1 MESTY
6 KNTLQDYQNSLLE
19 AINVLSKA
27 NDNKNVQTITVEAVI
42 ESVDDAAQGIYTVNY
57 MGNIFKAYATGSSY
71 QKEQQVYVLVPNG
84 DFTKKKIIIS
94 AVGVNTLSQIQED
107 NSRYIFTSDNIIFDG
122 DIPYSLCSY
131 QNEHYVWNALSED
144 NKILFYKYSQ
154 KQRVFQLSC
163 DIKTKLSPQQIDKRG
178 YYYLTFTYAT
188 LMGGVSTP
196 HQITLSVSNILGN
209 PYQLNDWSNQKII
222 FKLDENEEVDKDFM
236 PTLTLG
242 CNNFIQNS
250 SKTEKDIF
258 FKNFTLQSL
267 EDASLVKGY
276 KLYLTADKGTY
287 MRPPQVTSIKL
298 VPELRYNGA
307 IVDLTNAECFWFEQ
321 DAAITVE
328 DEKFLSYGG
337 PGWACLN
344 QRKSEEDENGETFTY
359 FVTDKYF
366 SRTIMDTDIILN
378 KFYKCIIIKENTTYS
393 AEIEISQLNS
403 DYALTVVADNK
414 VYEKNAGNV
423 VITAS
428 TNITPVYSEVLTFD
442 WVRQDKNKKYISN
455 DFYEIKKTVKNQQ
468 EVITFPTRLVNEI
481 NYVVCSLRS
490 SVRGLL
496 ASKTIAISISEQ
508 LGYKLVIE
516 NGDVSYKY
524 DASGKSQYLG
534 AGYVGNNG
542 SVQPI
547 APLLFK
553 IYKDDGKEL
562 STEEYLSCNIK
573 WRIAKEKTL
582 LVKVDEPIE
591 ETDEYYIFSGMSLQ
605 YDVANYYNKAAVNNK
620 IFLDVVFGDKIL
632 SAVAQPHF
640 IMDGAMGT
648 NGTKINTV
656 IRYKGYGFDEVD
668 AEGKSH
674 ICKLIYQYS
683 NDGNSITSCY
693 DEEGNLLDANTSLP
707 FILDVYIEGKKVS
720 ENGDWIE
727 EYYSNDFDDYHCQ
740 WSIISIYED
749 NNNYIPNGNIISNN
763 YLEGLFTPNYNNIDD
778 YHEPI
783 IIKAEIV
790 YGGKIVTTYYPI
802 DVIYD
807 EIGIDINQILQFNL
821 EGGFH
826 SILYNSAGQYP
837 IYDHTPFKFTGPDEY
852 KNKNYDVDLCYHLEY
867 GDGFIGE
874 YGSEI
879 EYNKNFTI
887 NAYENFNS
895 TNWWRRLGEKYISIY
910 YSLYI
915 EEEDEWKYFDYYRPI
930 VIMCNA
936 YSLPSM
942 NNWDGLKVQ
951 INDDESIYSPILGAG
966 KKNSDNTFSGFIMG
980 DIHEAEENRTAP
992 RFTAYNKGI
1001 RTFNIDANTGKVT
1014 IGSHDCGGQI
1024 EIDPSSKGA
1033 IIKSSNYNTSLGTGM
1048 EINFSEPYIKFGS
1061 GKFKVDKDGKLTAT
1075 GVDISGK
1082 ITAGEGEIGGWKIN
1096 TSSLTGGSVTL
1107 NKNGSITGGSTH
1119 KWHINA
1125 DGSASFSNLTITGGS
1140 ISWSDM
1146 AGTENIA
1153 TKSYV
1158 TGQGYETAASI
1169 KSTVITKDYIE
1180 TLAIRAG
1187 SVAAENITGT
1197 TITGK
1202 AFSGGSIN
1210 IGNGTFAVDGN
1221 GKVTCSNL
1229 NVTGGEIKLGGYTLN
1244 GNGFQPI
1251 STAKF
1256 GNFSCDVNSIY
1267 SGGSWTQDKTP
1278 TVFMCTGSI
1287 GNAGYPNGQTIAG
1300 VTRLGWCFGAG
1311 GKFGVAN
1318 DGNVYCS
1325 AIKISGK
1332 ASTNSSGVVTTS
1344 TSEIGKML
1352 VGEGG
1357 TVTFSLGNGGSD
1369 AYTLT
1374 CGSHEGADGNNYI
1387 LSISRYGPN
1396 IGVIWG
1402 IKSDGSRVGSL

>member
-57 MGNIFKAYATGSSY
+57 MGNVFKAYATGSSY

-107 NSRYIFTSDNIIFDG
+107 NSGYIFTSDNIIFDG

-188 LMGGVSTP
+188 IMGGVSTP

-242 CNNFIQNS
+242 CNNFIQNN

-298 VPELRYNGA
+298 VPELRYNGT
-307 IVDLTNAECFWFEQ
+307 IVDLTDAECFWFEQ

-366 SRTIMDTDIILN
+366 SRIIMDTDIILN

-455 DFYEIKKTVKNQQ
+455 DFYEIKKVVKNQQ
-468 EVITFPTRLVNEI
+468 EVIAFPTRLVNEI

-496 ASKTIAISISEQ
+496 ASKTIAISVSEQ

-524 DASGKSQYLG
+524 DASGKSPYLG
-534 AGYVGNNG
+534 AGYVSG
-542 SVQPI
+542 SATAQPI
-547 APLLFK
+547 APLNLK
-553 IYKDDGKEL
+553 IYKEDGKEL
-562 STEEYLSCNIK
+562 NNDEYLSCDIK
-573 WRIAKEKTL
+573 WRMPKEKTL
-582 LVKVDEPIE
+582 LVKIDEPVE
-591 ETDEYYIFSGMSLQ
+591 ETDDYYIFSGMSLK
-605 YDVANYYNKAAVNNK
+605 YDIASYYNKSSVNNK
-620 IFLDVVFGDKIL
+620 IFLDIVFGDKTL

-640 IMDGAMGT
+640 LMDGALGT
-648 NGTKINTV
+648 NGTKINTI
-656 IRYKGYGFDEVD
+656 IRYKGYAYNEIDGD
-668 AEGKSH
+668 GKH
-674 ICKLIYQYS
+674 HRCKIIYGQDD
-683 NDGNSITSCY
+683 NGRWNLF
-693 DEEGNLLDANTSLP
+693 DEEGNALGYDGSIP
-707 FILDVYIEGKKVS
+707 FILDVYIEGEKVS
-720 ENGDWIE
+720 ENGNWIAGFSPKE
-727 EYYSNDFDDYHCQ
+727 VDTSCTWDVINAFPGMNGSNGEMESTLNLASSFNLRSFY
-740 WSIISIYED
+740 WAV
-749 NNNYIPNGNIISNN
+749 P
-763 YLEGLFTPNYNNIDD
+763 
-778 YHEPI
+778 
-783 IIKAEIV
+783 IIKADIK
-790 YGGKIVTTYYPI
+790 YAGKIVSTYYPI
-802 DVIYD
+802 DFICDSCQLGLDKLIQYD
-807 EIGIDINQILQFNL
+807 I
-821 EGGFH
+821 EGGFDC
-826 SILYNSAGQYP
+826 ILYNNVGMYP
-837 IYDHTPFKFTGPDEY
+837 SYNRTPFIFKGPKEYENYIYNTYGCSHHFYTDDEEY
-852 KNKNYDVDLCYHLEY
+852 EIEISQNKEFSLKVAES
-867 GDGFIGE
+867 FFS
-874 YGSEI
+874 SEI
-879 EYNKNFTI
+879 NDYAGLEDSTLQIYLYPDKN
-887 NAYENFNS
+887 S
-895 TNWWRRLGEKYISIY
+895 GNWFGYHRPILSMCNT
-910 YSLYI
+910 YSL
-915 EEEDEWKYFDYYRPI
+915 
-930 VIMCNA
+930 A
-936 YSLPSM
+936 SM
-942 NNWDGLKVQ
+942 NDWDGLKVQ
-951 INDDESIYSPILGAG
+951 INDDESIYSPIVGAG
-966 KKNSDNTFSGFIMG
+966 KKDGENKFSGFLMG
-980 DIHEAEENRTAP
+980 DIVENGVPQST
-992 RFTAYNKGI
+992 RFTAYHKGI
-1001 RTFNIDANTGKVT
+1001 RTFNIDSKTGKVS
-1014 IGSHDCGGQI
+1014 IGAGNGQI
-1024 EIDPSSKGA
+1024 IIDPDANGNVDGCKA
-1033 IIKSSNYNTSLGTGM
+1033 VIKSGNYKTGTNGEGM
-1048 EINFSEPYIKFGS
+1048 EIDFTDPHIYFGS
-1061 GKFKVDKDGKLTAT
+1061 GKFKVNNQGKVIAT
-1075 GVDISGK
+1075 DVDITGK
-1082 ITAGEGEIGGWKIN
+1082 ITATSGEFNGKITAKEGSIGGWTINTGSLTAGKIILNSNGSISGGSSYAWEILTDGSATFNKLTAKNANIEGYIKATSGEIGGCTISNGKLSITQAN
-1096 TSSLTGGSVTL
+1096 ISGDIVAKKVEAATGTL
-1107 NKNGSITGGSTH
+1107 NNVI
-1119 KWHINA
+1119 A
-1125 DGSASFSNLTITGGS
+1125 DNLTVNS
-1140 ISWSDM
+1140 
-1146 AGTENIA
+1146 
-1153 TKSYV
+1153 
-1158 TGQGYETAASI
+1158 
-1169 KSTVITKDYIE
+1169 
-1180 TLAIRAG
+1180 
-1187 SVAAENITGT
+1187 
-1197 TITGK
+1197 
-1202 AFSGGSIN
+1202 
-1210 IGNGTFAVDGN
+1210 
-1221 GKVTCSNL
+1221 
-1229 NVTGGEIKLGGYTLN
+1229 GEIKLGGYILN
-1244 GNGFQPI
+1244 AEKGLRPV
-1251 STAKF
+1251 STAQF

-1267 SGGSWTQDKTP
+1267 SGGKWVEDKTP

-1287 GNAGYPNGQTIAG
+1287 GNAGYPDGQTIAG
-1300 VTRLGWCFGAG
+1300 KTQKGWCFGAG
-1311 GKFGVAN
+1311 GKFGVDVN
-1318 DGNVYCS
+1318 GNVYCS
-1325 AIKISGK
+1325 SIK
-1332 ASTNSSGVVTTS
+1332 VT
-1344 TSEIGKML
+1344 
-1352 VGEGG
+1352 G
-1357 TVTFSLGNGGSD
+1357 TVTEDAQGNISSTSQIGLMQIAQDGSIIIPLPQESAKNHKISFGKHVINGTDYVFSIYQSG
-1369 AYTLT
+1369 
-1374 CGSHEGADGNNYI
+1374 GAD
-1387 LSISRYGPN
+1387 PK
-1396 IGVIWG
+1396 GVILG
-1402 IKSDGSRVGSL
+1402 ITMRGDVISNL